1 MARAGASKRQDDDA
15 KQPQPANHWLPL
27 TAMLLGG
34 IGAARH
40 LEASSVKADGKP
52 VSFEQIDPRTIH
64 ADPATFQFK
73 SGGDAAGVTDRMA
86 GVSKWDQLAAGKAIV
101 WERRDGERFIA
112 DGHQRRGLALRAID
126 AGQKGVALDAYV
138 MKERDGWT
146 SKDVRAYA
154 ALKNMKELSG
164 SAVDFAKVVRE
175 RPDLIDGSLPMSDG
189 KIRQAMS
196 LSKLSEP
203 AFNMVVSGGIKP
215 EHAAAV
221 GEAVRDSSRHVGM
234 LTEMAKAGMGSEQ
247 HARLYVSQALAAPEI
262 HETTGSLFGEETNV
276 RSLLAERAKVLDK
289 AMTALKSD
297 KRIFGLLEREAGTI
311 EAAGNKLSH
320 ETNAAKAEGAS
331 QTAALIEK
339 LATTRGPVSS
349 MLDKAA
355 LAMADGQSP
364 GQAARAFVREVGDTM
379 QSGGVKALLGG
390 DMEHEMAKKPA
401 QPDPNQSS
409 MFGEPTTKDKIAAQ
423 SRAQEA
429 KGRVGDPANEGLFGS
444 SAKQTDIVDVVK
456 ATEGKAR
463 AAGIN
468 PFDAEREW
476 TTNGIKDSDG
486 NVWKKEPG
494 GSTWSI
500 DRTQPVTLPGS
511 KVAWDRASEAAKIA
525 SMSDKELAQTERT
538 NKARATPNMAARHR
552 IATEEIERR
561 KNPGWSDQARTRSA
575 EVRKDK
581 AGSNAAPAGGKVEKV
596 TRAGKGAGPNGLS
609 AVKGVQI
616 NAMLHDM
623 NLATSGTRAAKEAR
637 ITAAMRGSSIN
648 RDTVDFYA
656 KDHAAAKKTMAEVKA
671 ARAAPATAK
680 PASWSSS
687 MAAQPH
693 AITTKPP
700 RNMSSDPRLADDLPW
715 ELTRKPGTPK
725 PTTTDPHTPAPV
737 KAPTPEVQGPP
748 YYREQVIR
756 RNGIQ
761 HGTKMVKVPPK
772 APKPPKGKG
781 GGKAIGLLAPVAI
794 GAAMLAAANE
804 AKAQGTSQ
812 TAAAAKEGAA
822 GAGGMAVFMGGTAA
836 ATAGLVRAGMTAARA
851 VPVVQGALMAGGA
864 LKGAW
869 DARKGGA
876 GAMAAGAAKGA
887 WDMSLPGMVVNTGLA
902 AKDAVQGRM
911 AVTAGPSTAPASFQ
925 AASERFHAMRAA
937 AATSDAGEKKKGW
950 SNAARIGAYKA
961 RMAKSGANPTNM
973 PYGGAVEPPK
983 PLK

>member
-1 MARAGASKRQDDDA
+1 MGRGAAVRKEDRRDADRAPDR
-15 KQPQPANHWLPL
+15 NHWLPL
-27 TAMLLGG
+27 TAMLFGG
-34 IGAARH
+34 VGAAR
-40 LEASSVKADGKP
+40 AIDSAGATADGKR
-52 VSFEQIDPRTIH
+52 VTFEQVDPRTIK

-73 SGGDAAGVTDRMA
+73 SGGDAAGVTDRMS
-86 GVSKWDQLAAGKAIV
+86 GVTKWDQIAAGKAVV
-101 WERRDGERFIA
+101 WERGDGERFIA
-112 DGHQRRGLALRAID
+112 DGHQRRGLALRAMD

-138 MKERDGWT
+138 MRERDGWT
-146 SKDVRAYA
+146 ARDVRAYA

-189 KIRQAMS
+189 KVRQAMN

-203 AFNMVVSGGIKP
+203 AFNMVVGGAVKP

-221 GEAVRDSSRHVGM
+221 GEAVRDTAMHHGL
-234 LTEMAKAGMGSEQ
+234 LTEMAKANLASEQ
-247 HARLYVSQALAAPEI
+247 HARLYVGQALAAPHI
-262 HETTGSLFGEETNV
+262 TETTGSLFGDETST

-311 EAAGNKLSH
+311 EAAGNRLSH
-320 ETNAAKAEGAS
+320 EANAAKAEGAG

-355 LAMADGQSP
+355 LALADGQSP

-390 DMEHEMAKKPA
+390 DMEHEM
-401 QPDPNQSS
+401 
-409 MFGEPTTKDKIAAQ
+409 
-423 SRAQEA
+423 
-429 KGRVGDPANEGLFGS
+429 
-444 SAKQTDIVDVVK
+444 
-456 ATEGKAR
+456 
-463 AAGIN
+463 
-468 PFDAEREW
+468 
-476 TTNGIKDSDG
+476 TNGIKDSDG

-494 GSTWSI
+494 GSSWSI
-500 DRTQPVTLPGS
+500 DRRGASDAEITAVERAIKSGRSVELTAAHKDIIG
-511 KVAWDRASEAAKIA
+511 RASNEQVSRLDTIAGEYRRAGAMTDNDLNRVSAFREAFRARAKVTSDAAHEAAY
-525 SMSDKELAQTERT
+525 
-538 NKARATPNMAARHR
+538 
-552 IATEEIERR
+552 
-561 KNPGWSDQARTRSA
+561 PGWSDQARTKSAKARS
-575 EVRKDK
+575 
-581 AGSNAAPAGGKVEKV
+581 AGGKVEKV
-596 TRAGKGAGPNGLS
+596 TRAGKGAAPKLNTAGLAPNVVEHLKALAKSRSEKTARAAAERAVLS
-609 AVKGVQI
+609 LSHTEMNQLRSRLPMERGRLDVEEVLHKVQKEHRSPGDRTSARPANADSLNQNHLKGTQNPNNLKAIVEGKKGRAKAPKAAADPHTPAPVKAPSSLSSLKGVQI
-616 NAMLHDM
+616 DAMLHDM
-623 NLATSGTRAAKEAR
+623 NLATSGTRAAKESR
-637 ITAAMRGSSIN
+637 ISKAMEGSAIN
-648 RDTVDFYA
+648 KDTVDFYA
-656 KDHAAAKKTMAEVKA
+656 GDHAAAKKTMAEVKA
-671 ARAAPATAK
+671 ARAAPAAKAPAVWSQSMSATAE
-680 PASWSSS
+680 
-687 MAAQPH
+687 PH
-693 AITTKPP
+693 AISTKPP
-700 RNMSSDPRLADDLPW
+700 HRSGAGA
-715 ELTRKPGTPK
+715 K
-725 PTTTDPHTPAPV
+725 
-737 KAPTPEVQGPP
+737 KAL
-748 YYREQVIR
+748 
-756 RNGIQ
+756 
-761 HGTKMVKVPPK
+761 
-772 APKPPKGKG
+772 
-781 GGKAIGLLAPVAI
+781 GLLAPVAI
-794 GAAMLAAANE
+794 GAAMLSAANE
-804 AKAQGTSQ
+804 AKAEGRSQ

-836 ATAGLVRAGMTAARA
+836 ATAGLVKAGMTAARA

-887 WDMSLPGMVVNTGLA
+887 WDMSLPGMVVNTGIA

>member
-1 MARAGASKRQDDDA
+1 MGRGAAVRKEDRRDADRAPDR
-15 KQPQPANHWLPL
+15 NHWLPL
-27 TAMLLGG
+27 TAMLFGG
-34 IGAARH
+34 VGAAR
-40 LEASSVKADGKP
+40 AIDSAGATADGKR
-52 VSFEQIDPRTIH
+52 VTFEQVDPRTIK

-73 SGGDAAGVTDRMA
+73 SGGDAAGVTDRMS
-86 GVSKWDQLAAGKAIV
+86 GVTKWDQIAAGKAVV
-101 WERRDGERFIA
+101 WERGDGERFIA
-112 DGHQRRGLALRAID
+112 DGHQRRGLALRAMD

-138 MKERDGWT
+138 MRERDGWT
-146 SKDVRAYA
+146 ARDVRAYA

-189 KIRQAMS
+189 KVRQAMN

-203 AFNMVVSGGIKP
+203 AFNMVVGGAVKP

-221 GEAVRDSSRHVGM
+221 GEAVRDTAMHHGL
-234 LTEMAKAGMGSEQ
+234 LTEMAKANLASEQ
-247 HARLYVSQALAAPEI
+247 HARLYVGQALAAPHI
-262 HETTGSLFGEETNV
+262 TETTGSLFGDETST

-311 EAAGNKLSH
+311 EAAGNRLSH
-320 ETNAAKAEGAS
+320 EANAAKAEGAG

-355 LAMADGQSP
+355 LALADGQSP

-390 DMEHEMAKKPA
+390 DMEHEM
-401 QPDPNQSS
+401 
-409 MFGEPTTKDKIAAQ
+409 
-423 SRAQEA
+423 
-429 KGRVGDPANEGLFGS
+429 
-444 SAKQTDIVDVVK
+444 
-456 ATEGKAR
+456 
-463 AAGIN
+463 
-468 PFDAEREW
+468 
-476 TTNGIKDSDG
+476 TNGIKDSDG

-552 IATEEIERR
+552 MATEEIERR
-561 KNPGWSDQARTRSA
+561 KNPGWSDSARAKSA

-581 AGSNAAPAGGKVEKV
+581 AGSNSRSAGGKVEKV
-596 TRAGKGAGPNGLS
+596 TRAGKGAGPKGLS
-609 AVKGVQI
+609 AAKGVQI
-616 NAMLHDM
+616 NAMLHAM

-737 KAPTPEVQGPP
+737 KAPSSLSSLKGVQIDAMLHDMNLATSGTRAAKESRISKAMEGSAINKDTVDFYAGDHAAAKKTMAEVKAARAAPAA
-748 YYREQVIR
+748 
-756 RNGIQ
+756 
-761 HGTKMVKVPPK
+761 K
-772 APKPPKGKG
+772 APAVWSQSMSATAEPHAISTKPPHRSGAGAK
-781 GGKAIGLLAPVAI
+781 KALGLLAPVAI
-794 GAAMLAAANE
+794 GAAMLSAANE
-804 AKAQGTSQ
+804 AKAEGRSQ

-836 ATAGLVRAGMTAARA
+836 ATAGLVKAGMTAARA

-887 WDMSLPGMVVNTGLA
+887 WDMSLPGMVVNTGIA